1 MDFKGRS
8 PYEPPETGTVDPSQP
23 VRRVSH
29 IHSDSYM
36 QQYDARGHP
45 VNPESKTLG
54 RNLRRAKN
62 DILSTMGIVVS
73 GEDRNTNTSNE
84 QQKIDQIAAENDFGL
99 VITTL
104 DQLFVFFSTWWSSS
118 LTGRILAFKHYTH
131 APLLD
136 VIRSERGATG
146 VFGFYCAGIPAW
158 AASSTLAISRDNPLK
173 RVFVIIRDSVLGL
186 TGTGNITLSLRALF
200 GLTYSVARSSVLILS
215 LEAYMYSMLQ
225 TLSLI
230 PSNAIPSLEL
240 LIPFGEASLFR
251 LPHLPNDLSLPSIGG
266 FLLQFMTSPAVLTFV
281 YAFYLRPELEERIY
295 RLIRRQL
302 PKPTLADELSIR
314 VAIDENLVEWV
325 VPTLGRR
332 SEEEARRA
340 KLTLMQDIKEELVAF
355 RGWVFSFF
363 GLFSSRENEVEKIEN
378 LKKRL
383 ESLEQRVEENQRR
396 INAND
401 ALIDTNNARI
411 EANDAPIDDYI
422 GDALEEPPAT
432 IPRTEANDAA
442 SSYLPPIAESAG
454 SPDTELDL
462 GMTQVLTNENRL
474 SQSPGEMSND
484 FFSEM
489 ATVGRTSAPSNTSRS
504 QSQPSITQRGE
515 SPLGNRQNSRSNTL
529 FSRPSS
535 PETSPPTSP
544 RVRASLI
551 HQSSDI
557 ITMQL
562 ELLGNRTR
570 NPQHQPQTPGQ
581 TTLRPF
587 GRGHPALRQSST
599 AGDRRSIADF
609 LEALILSQAQQQA
622 TQGQSLENPEGLP
635 RLESEEGENSGLD
648 IPAVPNQ
655 SQTWAQEVVNSYSEP
670 HPATLEEPPVPDMPN
685 MPNILPDGVE
695 EPNDDDATSLP
706 PLMETTEV
714 DDLLPNTE
722 VLPPSHTPQAPPPAN
737 KPSVAHRVTLLS
749 AHPVDS
755 LASHLAAVIST
766 IILSPLESL
775 YVRSLAHSFLASHP
789 SAAAQVSDLHPM
801 HLWFGGRTWSD
812 AFAYCGRLVLMRAMQ
827 TALRAGVWGFLVG
840 STMRI
845 GRKFCGWGTL

>member
-1 MDFKGRS
+1 
-8 PYEPPETGTVDPSQP
+8 
-23 VRRVSH
+23 
-29 IHSDSYM
+29 M

-73 GEDRNTNTSNE
+73 GEDRNTTTSNE

-146 VFGFYCAGIPAW
+146 VLGFYCAGIPAW

-173 RVFVIIRDSVLGL
+173 RIFVILRDSVLGL
-186 TGTGNITLSLRALF
+186 TGTGNVTLSLRALF

-266 FLLQFMTSPAVLTFV
+266 FLLQLMTSPGVLTFV

-302 PKPTLADELSIR
+302 PKPTMADELSIR

-340 KLTLMQDIKEELVAF
+340 KLTFMQDIKEELIAL

-363 GLFSSRENEVEKIEN
+363 GLFSSRENEVEKIET

-383 ESLEQRVEENQRR
+383 ETLEQRVEENQRR

-401 ALIDTNNARI
+401 ALIDANNARI
-411 EANDAPIDDYI
+411 EASDARIEAYAPPIDDYMNV
-422 GDALEEPPAT
+422 LEESPET
-432 IPRTEANDAA
+432 IPRTEANGAV
-442 SSYLPPIAESAG
+442 SSFLPPIAESAG
-454 SPDTELDL
+454 TPDTELDL

-562 ELLGNRTR
+562 ELLGNRNR
-570 NPQHQPQTPGQ
+570 NPQHQPQTPGH

-622 TQGQSLENPEGLP
+622 TQGQSLENAEGLP
-635 RLESEEGENSGLD
+635 RLDSEENGDAGLD

-655 SQTWAQEVVNSYSEP
+655 SQTWAQEVVNSYTEP
-670 HPATLEEPPVPDMPN
+670 HPATLEEPPVPEMPNMPN

-695 EPNDDDATSLP
+695 EPHDDDATSLP
-706 PLMETTEV
+706 PLMATTEV
-714 DDLLPNTE
+714 DDLLPNPE
-722 VLPPSHTPQAPPPAN
+722 ALLPSQTQQAPQPTN
-737 KPSVAHRVTLLS
+737 QSSIAHRVTLLS

-775 YVRSLAHSFLASHP
+775 YVRSLAHSFLALHP

-812 AFAYCGRLVLMRAMQ
+812 AFAYCGRLVLMRGMQ